1 MAITKSVVK
10 YIIITTLCFMVLLS
24 LIGPLY
30 FYITQDA
37 NFFSAML
44 PTLGIMLLLK
54 GKIADYCLGNRD
66 KHKPN
71 YIIGCIII
79 GFEIIGNYSS
89 IRVDSALGEFE
100 RHSLAELFN
109 AHSYSLTVEYV
120 SLLIICPVL
129 LTIIN
134 LIKFRKRRTEV
145 QSVLSS
151 DNVATAAN
159 DKVENSQINEAIS
172 EAPLAQTPP
181 PINPSNISEE

>member
-71 YIIGCIII
+71 YI
-79 GFEIIGNYSS
+79 
-89 IRVDSALGEFE
+89 
-100 RHSLAELFN
+100 
-109 AHSYSLTVEYV
+109 
-120 SLLIICPVL
+120 P
-129 LTIIN
+129 
-134 LIKFRKRRTEV
+134 
-145 QSVLSS
+145 
-151 DNVATAAN
+151 
-159 DKVENSQINEAIS
+159 
-172 EAPLAQTPP
+172 
-181 PINPSNISEE
+181 